1 MIRIPRWLVNVL
13 AVMFAM
19 FHASLGISSI
29 SIYENQA
36 QAWVAILIYSA
47 AVLPTI
53 FAYPSAQMPSSQ
65 AIINLVAAAMVPLLI
80 NSNLQ
85 SDQIDDYSVWYV
97 AAIGFLMGVTAVRQH
112 KWIAWVGFFLM
123 LLELVVWAGPEAIVR
138 SGLPGSFLLVFAGHA
153 LSVGIASASRSIA
166 QFNEQTLAFETE
178 MAATSV
184 ARIERQALVSKA
196 LGGAVPMLQLIQQ
209 QKGNLTDEQKLDAR
223 MLEAALRDEIRGRG
237 LMNEAIR
244 SAAYEARRRGVEVII
259 LDEGGLE
266 NVSEAER
273 DGILATVAGAIRNVG
288 EGRITLRAPA
298 GEQWKVTLAATR
310 PGVASPD
317 VWLKF

>member
-13 AVMFAM
+13 AILFAA
-19 FHASLGISSI
+19 FHVSLGISSI
-29 SIYENQA
+29 SIYENQT
-36 QAWVAILIYSA
+36 QAWIAILIYAA

-53 FAYPSAQMPSSQ
+53 FAYPTAKMPAAQG
-65 AIINLVAAAMVPLLI
+65 IINLVASAMVPLLI

-85 SDQIDDYSVWYV
+85 PDQIDDYSVWYV

-112 KWIAWVGFFLM
+112 KLIAWFGFFLM
-123 LLELVVWAGPEAIVR
+123 LLELIVWAGPDAILR
-138 SGLPGSFLLVFAGHA
+138 SGLTGSFLLVFAGHA
-153 LSVGIASASRSIA
+153 LSVGISSASKSIA
-166 QFNEQTLAFETE
+166 QFNEQTLMLETE
-178 MAATSV
+178 KAATTA

-196 LGGAVPMLQLIQQ
+196 LNGAVPMLELIKNQH
-209 QKGNLTDEQKLDAR
+209 GDLSESQKLDSR

-237 LMNEAIR
+237 LMNNLIR
-244 SAAYEARRRGVEVII
+244 AAALEARRRGVEVII

-266 NVSEAER
+266 NVAETER
-273 DGILATVAGAIRNVG
+273 DEILSTVADAIKNVG

-298 GEQWKVTLAATR
+298 GEKWKVTLAATR